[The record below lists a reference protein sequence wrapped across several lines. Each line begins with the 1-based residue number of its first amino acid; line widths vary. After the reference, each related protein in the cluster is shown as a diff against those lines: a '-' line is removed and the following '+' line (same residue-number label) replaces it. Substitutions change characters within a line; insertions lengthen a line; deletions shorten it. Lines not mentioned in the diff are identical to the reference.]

1 MPQADEIPTVL
12 QRIVVAKREELLR
25 LRDEMPLAA
34 LKERAERQ
42 PQGRSLAVALR
53 EGPVGAPTSRI
64 RIIAEVKMA
73 SPSAGHLVDDDVR
86 VHLPLLYAENG
97 AAAISV
103 LTEQSH
109 FHGDVRHLAEAK
121 EVLQRS
127 LGESAPPLLRKDF
140 LLEPYHIWE
149 SKAYGADAILLIA
162 AILSGDQL
170 AFLLSLA
177 GELGMEC
184 VIEAHDEHE
193 VERALTAGAEIV
205 GINNRNLHTFEI
217 DLATTERLRPFIPA
231 DRIVV
236 AESGLRT
243 PADVERMA
251 DCGAD
256 AVLIGEAL
264 VRSGNVAA
272 KMRELLL

>member
-34 LKERAERQ
+34 LKERAGRV

-53 EGPVGAPTSRI
+53 EGPLGAATSRI
-64 RIIAEVKMA
+64 RIIPEVKMA
-73 SPSAGHLVDDDVR
+73 SPSAGRLMEDDLRVR
-86 VHLPLLYAENG
+86 LPVLYAQNG

-109 FHGDVRHLAEAK
+109 FHGEMRHLAEAK
-121 EVLQRS
+121 DELQTL

-162 AILSGDQL
+162 AILSTDQI

-177 GELGMEC
+177 AELGMESI
-184 VIEAHDEHE
+184 IEVHDEPE
-193 VERALTAGAEIV
+193 LEQALTAGAEVI
-205 GINNRNLHTFEI
+205 GINNRNLRTFEI
-217 DLATTERLRPFIPA
+217 DLATTERLRPLVPA
-231 DRIVV
+231 GRIVV

-243 PADVERMA
+243 HADVERMA
-251 DCGAD
+251 DCGVD

-264 VRSGNVAA
+264 VRAGDVAA
-272 KMRELLL
+272 TMRELLL

>member
-1 MPQADEIPTVL
+1 MRQSDDTPTVL

-34 LKERAERQ
+34 LKERARRQ
-42 PQGRSLAVALR
+42 PQGRSLTVALR
-53 EGPVGAPTSRI
+53 EGPVGAPPSRI
-64 RIIAEVKMA
+64 RVIAEVKMA
-73 SPSAGHLVDDDVR
+73 SPSAGHLMDDEAR
-86 VHLPLLYAENG
+86 AHLPLLYAENG
-97 AAAISV
+97 ASAISV
-103 LTEQSH
+103 LTERSH
-109 FHGDVRHLAEAK
+109 FRGDIRHLAEAK
-121 EVLQRS
+121 EVLQAS
-127 LGESAPPLLRKDF
+127 LGELAPPLLRKDF
-140 LLEPYHIWE
+140 LLEPYHVWE

-162 AILSGDQL
+162 AILSSDEL
-170 AFLLSLA
+170 AFLLPLA

-193 VERALTAGAEIV
+193 LERALAAGAEIV
-205 GINNRNLHTFEI
+205 GINNRNLRTFDI
-217 DLATTERLRPFIPA
+217 DLATTERLRPLIPL
-231 DRIVV
+231 DRVVV

-243 PADVERMA
+243 RADIERMA

-264 VRSGNVAA
+264 VRASDVAA